1 MASVTQLRAGYVD
14 VTPDP
19 VLVRCTA
26 PDALS
31 NLVGVLG
38 LAADAQLR
46 CSAATRCPWVSTV
59 KLVEDVLVAGDYYDV
74 GQPIAAFAWPLLILT
89 GGLAVLARGDD
100 PPRPPREALA
110 RGDDEPHSLPR
121 PRLEGATGVRLELT
135 PRGRAVLA
143 GPSYADLGAL
153 WDRWLRSVSTDELS
167 RVEAIKG
174 QRRPSTLTPAVRRRA
189 AVAAALGMLEPGA
202 WTDIDELFG
211 LLRTQRPPLMAAR
224 SLLALWRLYIA
235 DSYYGSLGHAGPR
248 VWDILEGRYA
258 LCVLFE
264 YAATAGLIDVAYAD
278 PRGARDD
285 YRALWGADQYAYL
298 SRYDGLLAVR
308 VNELG
313 AAILHDPG
321 ALPGIG
327 LPVPRG
333 SRRSRPWPLSD
344 PPALGHGEPAISGSS
359 RMPGYS
365 RCTWPSR
372 HLSLNS
378 ASRAPSWR
386 RASTSVPRCPASTRA
401 PSASVRRAS
410 V

>member
-14 VTPDP
+14 VGPDP

-38 LAADAQLR
+38 LAADGHLR

-59 KLVEDVLVAGDYYDV
+59 KLVEDVLVAGDYYDA
-74 GQPIAAFAWPLLILT
+74 GEPIAAFAWPLLILT

-100 PPRPPREALA
+100 EL
-110 RGDDEPHSLPR
+110 HSLPR
-121 PRLEGATGVRLELT
+121 PRLEGMAGGYELQSPPVPRREGATGVRLELT
-135 PRGRAVLA
+135 PRGRAVLD

-174 QRRPSTLTPAVRRRA
+174 QRRPSTLTPAVKRRA
-189 AVAAALGMLEPGA
+189 AVAAALATLEPGA

-224 SLLALWRLYIA
+224 SLLALWRLYIS

-258 LCVLFE
+258 LCMLFE

-285 YRALWGADQYAYL
+285 YRPLWCAGQYAYL

-333 SRRSRPWPLSD
+333 SRRSGPWPLSD
-344 PPALGHGEPAISGSS
+344 PL
-359 RMPGYS
+359 R
-365 RCTWPSR
+365 
-372 HLSLNS
+372 
-378 ASRAPSWR
+378 
-386 RASTSVPRCPASTRA
+386 
-401 PSASVRRAS
+401 
-410 V
+410 